1 MRCSLSV
8 FILQIIIITSITSES
23 VVIAMSRI
31 YQVCDVVDGQYLR
44 FPLALLANPK
54 YREISLEAKMV
65 YALLLNRLTLSQKN
79 GWVNDKQ
86 EVYLIYTRE
95 EAAATL
101 NVSYKKV
108 IATFRELIAVELL
121 AETRQ
126 GRGYP
131 NLLYVLKAELSNEE
145 AGKFTDEFAVENAG
159 ENEDAAPGSFRPAKT
174 AGQDMPNS
182 QFKICQ
188 NGSPGSVNTAVLD
201 MPKKQASKNNNKKPE
216 ISELE
221 NSLSVDRAP
230 PDGQADDNELEEI
243 LSGCELE
250 IFEPE
255 IGRMFQNAIERLYY
269 SKSLVIGNA
278 VLPGQR
284 VRSYLHFLTS
294 DILVS
299 VLDTLRRNEAPV
311 KNSTAYLMSV
321 IFNAIC
327 EQENDMITC
336 FSPEPASER
345 GGYFDG

>member
-1 MRCSLSV
+1 
-8 FILQIIIITSITSES
+8 
-23 VVIAMSRI
+23 MSRI

-44 FPLALLANPK
+44 FPLTLLANPK

-95 EAAATL
+95 EAANAL

-108 IATFRELIAVELL
+108 IAAFRELIAVELL

-145 AGKFTDEFAVENAG
+145 AGEFIDAFEVEKAENTG
-159 ENEDAAPGSFRPAKT
+159 DNEDVAPGSFRPAKT
-174 AGQDMPNS
+174 AVQDMPNS
-182 QFKICQ
+182 QFKTCQ
-188 NGSPGSVNTAVLD
+188 NGSSGSVKFTVQDL
-201 MPKKQASKNNNKKPE
+201 PKRQASKINNKKPE

-221 NSLSVDRAP
+221 NSLSVNRAP
-230 PDGQADDNELEEI
+230 PDGQADENELEKI

-336 FSPEPASER
+336 FPPEPESER
-345 GGYFDG
+345 GGYYDG